1 VIVSTKSSTSNTSDP
16 SVGTVHVTLLIE
28 DLRRLAAA
36 VPEDIRYPALERL
49 WSRGRPSRLESRTP
63 NHLRFKL
70 FGIQPE
76 GQLPVAALTHVNDR
90 NVRPRGNYYWLR
102 ADPVTMWADMA
113 QVFMTSYGFADLD
126 PYERNEVEI
135 CVRDVLQEEGIDL
148 QADHP
153 ERWCIALGSPI
164 EFGFTP
170 LDEALGMDVA
180 EALPDHPEARY
191 WRRVLN
197 EVQVALHNCPVNVRR
212 RAMGKREVNSVW
224 FWGGGFIPDAA
235 AHYVLDTVYS
245 QNAVSRGLAII
256 NDCRTKRQSE
266 ALESDFSSDGLAV
279 LIDWGPESDSTED
292 ELALL
297 EGLVGRML
305 KLADNK
311 RLVLTIYE
319 GGGEGRTYGPNAR
332 RRFWVRRKP
341 LARTLST
348 AAHP

>member
-1 VIVSTKSSTSNTSDP
+1 
-16 SVGTVHVTLLIE
+16 VGAVHTILLIE
-28 DLRRLAAA
+28 DLRRLVAALSA
-36 VPEDIRYPALERL
+36 DIRYPALERV
-49 WSRGRPSRLESRTP
+49 WSRGRPTALESPTP

-90 NVRPRGNYYWLR
+90 NVRPSSNYYWLR

-126 PYERNEVEI
+126 PYERNEIEL
-135 CVRDVLQEEGIDL
+135 CVRDVLQEEGLDL
-148 QADHP
+148 HGDHP
-153 ERWCIALGSPI
+153 ERWCIALGGPM

-170 LDEALGMDVA
+170 LDQALGMDVA

-191 WRRVLN
+191 WRRILN

-245 QNAVSRGLAII
+245 ENAVSRGLAII

-266 ALESDFSSDGLAV
+266 ALESDFGSDGLAV
-279 LIDWGPESDSTED
+279 LIDWDLGSASAED
-292 ELALL
+292 EMALL
-297 EGLVGRML
+297 EGLVGSLVDR
-305 KLADNK
+305 AD
-311 RLVLTIYE
+311 RRQLVLTIYE
-319 GGGEGRTYGPNAR
+319 GRGQGRVYGPNAR
-332 RRFWVRRKP
+332 RRFWFGRKP
-341 LARTLST
+341 LSRALNV
-348 AAHP
+348 AAQA

>member
-1 VIVSTKSSTSNTSDP
+1 
-16 SVGTVHVTLLIE
+16 
-28 DLRRLAAA
+28 
-36 VPEDIRYPALERL
+36 
-49 WSRGRPSRLESRTP
+49 
-63 NHLRFKL
+63 L

-76 GQLPVAALTHVNDR
+76 GNLPVAALTHVNDR

-113 QVFMTSYGFADLD
+113 QVFMTSHGFADLD
-126 PYERNEVEI
+126 PYERNEIEL

-148 QADHP
+148 RADHP

-191 WRRVLN
+191 WRRILS

-212 RAMGKREVNSVW
+212 RAIGKREVNSVW

-245 QNAVSRGLAII
+245 ENAVSRGLAII

-266 ALESDFSSDGLAV
+266 ALESDFSDDGLSV
-279 LIDWGPESDSTED
+279 LVDWSLGQDSAEN
-292 ELALL
+292 EMVLL
-297 EGLVGRML
+297 EGLVGRL
-305 KLADNK
+305 LDRAD
-311 RLVLTIYE
+311 RRQLVLTVYE
-319 GGGEGRTYGPNAR
+319 GRGQGRVYGPNAR
-332 RRFWVRRKP
+332 RRFWARRKP
-341 LARTLST
+341 LSLALNVS
-348 AAHP
+348 AQA